1 MRTFFL
7 FMKVKYFLLY
17 SFIAL
22 LLSSCGNGDKK
33 FVIADSDLP
42 VVDVQVKR
50 YGKALFELDTS
61 DISTGLKRIKS
72 DFEYFLDT
80 DLNDENNIRQ
90 IYDFVSDTGLRS
102 VFEKSMEVYPD
113 NKFLDSKLT
122 KAFKYFK
129 YYFPEKELPQ
139 VYTFISGLQYENP
152 IWIQDTVMVIA
163 LDVYLGSDFEPY
175 RGLGLPQY
183 KIKCMRPENLSVD
196 VMKYFYHSQL
206 NSSVRQNTLLDR
218 MVGAGKMLYF
228 LDMVLPETA
237 DSIKICYTQ
246 KQLDW
251 AISNEKN
258 IWAFMI
264 QNELLYTTDY
274 KSQTKLI
281 QDGPF
286 TTGFSRQSP
295 ARLGVWM
302 GWQIV
307 SDFMKNN
314 PDVTLKELMKI
325 KDSQKLLNDSGY
337 KP

>member
-1 MRTFFL
+1 
-7 FMKVKYFLLY
+7 MKVKYFLLY
-17 SFIAL
+17 AIISL
-22 LLSSCGNGDKK
+22 LLSSCGDDDKN
-33 FVIADSDLP
+33 FVIADGDLP
-42 VVDVQVKR
+42 PVDVQVKR

-61 DISTGLKRIKS
+61 DIQSGLKRIKP
-72 DFEYFLDT
+72 DFKYFLDT

-90 IYDFVSDTGLRS
+90 IYDFVTDTVLRS
-102 VFEKSMEVYPD
+102 IFRKSVEVYPD
-113 NKFLDSKLT
+113 NKYLDGQFT
-122 KAFKYFK
+122 GAFRYFK
-129 YYFPEKELPQ
+129 YYFPKEGLPQ
-139 VYTFISGLQYENP
+139 VYTFISGMQYENP

-163 LDVYLGSDFEPY
+163 LDVYLGSDYVPY
-175 RGLGLPQY
+175 SGLGLPHY
-183 KIKCMRPENLSVD
+183 KIRCMRPENLTVD
-196 VMKYFYHSQL
+196 VMKYFYHSRL
-206 NSSVRQNTLLDR
+206 NASVRQNTLLDR

-228 LDMVLPETA
+228 LDRVLPETA
-237 DSIKICYTQ
+237 DSLKICYTQ

-251 AISNEKN
+251 AAKNEKN

-314 PDVTLKELMKI
+314 PEVTLNELIKI
-325 KDSQKLLNDSGY
+325 TDSQKLLNDSGY